1 MIATKLRV
9 GLAGCAI
16 AAAASLTSV
25 APAEATPAP
34 APAAPMYLGPADVP
48 QTWWLLPKL
57 LHSHDLLHGFKPFH
71 GFIFGKL
78 WHFGCNSGGGGKI
91 GF

>member
-1 MIATKLRV
+1 MTMIAKKLRV

-57 LHSHDLLHGFKPFH
+57 GHSDLLRGFKPFH
-71 GFIFGKL
+71 GFIFPHHKIFK
-78 WHFGCNSGGGGKI
+78 WGCYGHH